1 MKPSAIR
8 QALPGL
14 LAKRRPVFMWGPP
27 GVGKSDVVRR
37 VADDMKLELRDVRLS
52 LLDPVDLKGFPIPNM
67 TKKQIQWLPADF
79 LPTDKKSKGILFLDE
94 MNHAPM
100 SVQSAAYQLIL
111 NFKIGDYELPPGW
124 SIIAAG
130 NRTGDRSGAI
140 AQPAAL
146 ANRFVH
152 LDYDVN
158 VDDWNNWAMEAG
170 LHTDLRA
177 FIRFKPSLLYKYDA
191 ATNPRAFPTPRSWAF
206 VNDIY
211 KDRHSTD
218 VEFELIR
225 GTIGEGAAGEFLA
238 FTQQIKDLPTVD
250 QILIDPD
257 GAKVPDNPGAQFA
270 ITTALDSKATK
281 ANINVVMKY
290 MSRLSV
296 EFQTIFFRAALRR
309 DNSLTQTKTY
319 MDWGLKH
326 QSVLT

>member
-1 MKPSAIR
+1 M
-8 QALPGL
+8 
-14 LAKRRPVFMWGPP
+14 
-27 GVGKSDVVRR
+27 
-37 VADDMKLELRDVRLS
+37 RLS
-52 LLDPVDLKGFPIPNM
+52 LLDPVDLGFQSQHDQTN
-67 TKKQIQWLPADF
+67 AVVAGDF

-206 VNDIY
+206 VNE
-211 KDRHSTD
+211 STT
-218 VEFELIR
+218 
-225 GTIGEGAAGEFLA
+225 GTAR
-238 FTQQIKDLPTVD
+238 
-250 QILIDPD
+250 
-257 GAKVPDNPGAQFA
+257 
-270 ITTALDSKATK
+270 
-281 ANINVVMKY
+281 
-290 MSRLSV
+290 MSS
-296 EFQTIFFRAALRR
+296 
-309 DNSLTQTKTY
+309 S
-319 MDWGLKH
+319 
-326 QSVLT
+326 S